1 MNNEQF
7 RAAAYALIDRIV
19 TYREEL
25 ASKTPPVLSKKE
37 PGEILRAL
45 PTVAP
50 EQPENLAA
58 VLQDLD
64 EHVFSGVM
72 HWQHP
77 RFFGYFPVGG
87 GLASV
92 LAAIVTNGLGVIGL
106 NWQSAPALT
115 EIETAVMVWM
125 RDLLGLSSAWNGVIQ
140 DSASSSAVVALICA
154 RERTTAYSAA
164 AGGLQAESTALTV
177 YTTAEAHSSV
187 VKAATLAGF
196 GHDNVRLVETD
207 ADFSMNTQALQAAIS
222 EDRAAGKRPCAIVA
236 TVGTTSTTA
245 VDPIEAIAAIAVRE
259 GIWLHVDSAMAGS
272 AMLAPEFRH
281 YWQGLESADSLVVNA
296 HKWMTMAPECSFY
309 FVRDAEHLVRV
320 MSTNPSYLRTDVD
333 GEVINYRDWG
343 IPLGR
348 TFRALKVWLTLRLEG
363 ADALRQRI
371 RRDCGNT
378 AWLAQQVDAT
388 DAWERVAPAPFQT
401 ICLIHKPLG
410 LEGEALDAHTLDWC
424 RQINNSGFAYL
435 TPAIVGERWIVRVSV
450 GSELM
455 EREDVEALWEVMRK
469 TAEDSAHAH
478 TAKIIS

>member
-164 AGGLQAESTALTV
+164 AGGLQAAAL
-177 YTTAEAHSSV
+177 
-187 VKAATLAGF
+187 
-196 GHDNVRLVETD
+196 
-207 ADFSMNTQALQAAIS
+207 
-222 EDRAAGKRPCAIVA
+222 
-236 TVGTTSTTA
+236 
-245 VDPIEAIAAIAVRE
+245 
-259 GIWLHVDSAMAGS
+259 
-272 AMLAPEFRH
+272 
-281 YWQGLESADSLVVNA
+281 
-296 HKWMTMAPECSFY
+296 
-309 FVRDAEHLVRV
+309 
-320 MSTNPSYLRTDVD
+320 
-333 GEVINYRDWG
+333 
-343 IPLGR
+343 
-348 TFRALKVWLTLRLEG
+348 
-363 ADALRQRI
+363 
-371 RRDCGNT
+371 
-378 AWLAQQVDAT
+378 
-388 DAWERVAPAPFQT
+388 
-401 ICLIHKPLG
+401 
-410 LEGEALDAHTLDWC
+410 
-424 RQINNSGFAYL
+424 
-435 TPAIVGERWIVRVSV
+435 
-450 GSELM
+450 
-455 EREDVEALWEVMRK
+455 
-469 TAEDSAHAH
+469 
-478 TAKIIS
+478 